1 MRCSSPDK
9 SPDSLVGAGI
19 ALPIVLLVYI
29 GVSWFVIII
38 LKKREDIAMKLT
50 DLIYAKTGFTIDLPS
65 LASDLDAQTLVAS
78 LITLVAKSDGGISLD
93 ETARMV
99 EMLRQRFPLDR
110 GEALSLVTR
119 ASDELSADSHLDEI
133 LAEVNDKLALPHKE
147 ELMLMVLHVI
157 SADNEKDAGEMK
169 LLAALIDGLKIPD
182 NVMDKVYTRYFK
194 DQKEQQRNAT

>member
-1 MRCSSPDK
+1 M
-9 SPDSLVGAGI
+9 
-19 ALPIVLLVYI
+19 
-29 GVSWFVIII
+29 
-38 LKKREDIAMKLT
+38 AMKLT

-119 ASDELSADSHLDEI
+119 AADELSADSHLDEI

-169 LLAALIDGLKIPD
+169 LLTALIDGLKIP
-182 NVMDKVYTRYFK
+182 NNIMERVYTRYFNDK
-194 DQKEQQRNAT
+194 KERQRKFT

>member
-1 MRCSSPDK
+1 MNNSQ
-9 SPDSLVGAGI
+9 V
-19 ALPIVLLVYI
+19 ALI
-29 GVSWFVIII
+29 
-38 LKKREDIAMKLT
+38 RMAMKLT

-119 ASDELSADSHLDEI
+119 AADELSADSHLDEI

-169 LLAALIDGLKIPD
+169 LLAALIDGLKIP
-182 NVMDKVYTRYFK
+182 NNIMERVYARYFK
-194 DQKEQQRNAT
+194 DQKKQQRKFT

>member
-1 MRCSSPDK
+1 M
-9 SPDSLVGAGI
+9 
-19 ALPIVLLVYI
+19 
-29 GVSWFVIII
+29 
-38 LKKREDIAMKLT
+38 AMKLT

-65 LASDLDAQTLVAS
+65 LASDLDAQTLLAS

-99 EMLRQRFPLDR
+99 EILRQRFPLDR
-110 GEALSLVTR
+110 VEALSLVTR
-119 ASDELSADSHLDEI
+119 AADELSADSHLDEI

-157 SADNEKDAGEMK
+157 SADNEKDAGEMT

-182 NVMDKVYTRYFK
+182 NIMEKVYAQYFK
-194 DQKEQQRNAT
+194 EQKEQQRNAT

>member
-1 MRCSSPDK
+1 M
-9 SPDSLVGAGI
+9 
-19 ALPIVLLVYI
+19 
-29 GVSWFVIII
+29 
-38 LKKREDIAMKLT
+38 AMKLT
-50 DLIYAKTGFTIDLPS
+50 DLIYAKTGFTIELPS

-93 ETARMV
+93 ESARMV
-99 EMLRQRFPLDR
+99 EMLRQRFPLER

-119 ASDELSADSHLDEI
+119 AADELSEDSHLDEI

-182 NVMDKVYTRYFK
+182 NIMEKVYARYFK
-194 DQKEQQRNAT
+194 DQKEHQRNAT

>member
-1 MRCSSPDK
+1 M
-9 SPDSLVGAGI
+9 
-19 ALPIVLLVYI
+19 
-29 GVSWFVIII
+29 
-38 LKKREDIAMKLT
+38 AMKLT

-99 EMLRQRFPLDR
+99 EMLRQRFPLER
-110 GEALSLVTR
+110 VEALSLVTR
-119 ASDELSADSHLDEI
+119 AADELSADSHLDEI

-169 LLAALIDGLKIPD
+169 LLAALIDGLKIP
-182 NVMDKVYTRYFK
+182 NNIMERVYARYFK
-194 DQKEQQRNAT
+194 DQKGQQRNAT

>member
-1 MRCSSPDK
+1 
-9 SPDSLVGAGI
+9 
-19 ALPIVLLVYI
+19 
-29 GVSWFVIII
+29 
-38 LKKREDIAMKLT
+38 MKLT
-50 DLIYAKTGFTIDLPS
+50 DLIYAKTGFTIELPS

-93 ETARMV
+93 ESARMV
-99 EMLRQRFPLDR
+99 EMLRQRFPLER

-119 ASDELSADSHLDEI
+119 AADELSEDSHLDEI

-182 NVMDKVYTRYFK
+182 NIMEKVYARYFK
-194 DQKEQQRNAT
+194 DQKEHQRNAT

>member
-1 MRCSSPDK
+1 
-9 SPDSLVGAGI
+9 
-19 ALPIVLLVYI
+19 
-29 GVSWFVIII
+29 
-38 LKKREDIAMKLT
+38 
-50 DLIYAKTGFTIDLPS
+50 
-65 LASDLDAQTLVAS
+65 
-78 LITLVAKSDGGISLD
+78 
-93 ETARMV
+93 MV

-119 ASDELSADSHLDEI
+119 ASDELSADSHLDEV
-133 LAEVNDKLALPHKE
+133 LAEVNDKLTLPHKE

-182 NVMDKVYTRYFK
+182 NVMDKVYRRYFK

>member
-1 MRCSSPDK
+1 
-9 SPDSLVGAGI
+9 
-19 ALPIVLLVYI
+19 
-29 GVSWFVIII
+29 
-38 LKKREDIAMKLT
+38 MKLT

-65 LASDLDAQTLVAS
+65 LAGDLDAQTLVAS
-78 LITLVAKSDGGISLD
+78 LIALVAKSDGGISLD

-110 GEALSLVTR
+110 GEALSLITR
-119 ASDELSADSHLDEI
+119 AADELSEDSHLDEI
-133 LAEVNDKLALPHKE
+133 LADVNDKLALPHKE

-182 NVMDKVYTRYFK
+182 NIMERVYTQYFK
-194 DQKEQQRNAT
+194 EQKEQQRNAT

>member
-1 MRCSSPDK
+1 M
-9 SPDSLVGAGI
+9 
-19 ALPIVLLVYI
+19 
-29 GVSWFVIII
+29 
-38 LKKREDIAMKLT
+38 AMKLT

-119 ASDELSADSHLDEI
+119 AADELSEDSHLDEI

-182 NVMDKVYTRYFK
+182 NIMERVYAQYFK
-194 DQKEQQRNAT
+194 EQKEQQQNAT

>member
-1 MRCSSPDK
+1 M
-9 SPDSLVGAGI
+9 
-19 ALPIVLLVYI
+19 
-29 GVSWFVIII
+29 
-38 LKKREDIAMKLT
+38 AMKLT
-50 DLIYAKTGFTIDLPS
+50 DLIYAKTGFTIELPS

-93 ETARMV
+93 ESARMV
-99 EMLRQRFPLDR
+99 EMLRQRFPLER

-119 ASDELSADSHLDEI
+119 AADELSEDSHLDEI

-169 LLAALIDGLKIPD
+169 LLAALIDGLKIP
-182 NVMDKVYTRYFK
+182 NNIMERVYTRYFK
-194 DQKEQQRNAT
+194 DKKEQQRKFT

>member
-1 MRCSSPDK
+1 M
-9 SPDSLVGAGI
+9 
-19 ALPIVLLVYI
+19 
-29 GVSWFVIII
+29 
-38 LKKREDIAMKLT
+38 AMKLT

-119 ASDELSADSHLDEI
+119 AADELSADSHLDEI

-182 NVMDKVYTRYFK
+182 NVMDRVYTRYFK
-194 DQKEQQRNAT
+194 DQKEKQRNAT

>member
-1 MRCSSPDK
+1 
-9 SPDSLVGAGI
+9 
-19 ALPIVLLVYI
+19 
-29 GVSWFVIII
+29 
-38 LKKREDIAMKLT
+38 MKLT
-50 DLIYAKTGFTIDLPS
+50 DLIYAKTGFTIDLSS
-65 LASDLDAQTLVAS
+65 LAGDLDAQTLVAS

-110 GEALSLVTR
+110 GEALSLITR
-119 ASDELSADSHLDEI
+119 AADELSADSHLDEI

-182 NVMDKVYTRYFK
+182 NIMDRVYARYFK
-194 DQKEQQRNAT
+194 DQKKQQRNAT

>member
-1 MRCSSPDK
+1 
-9 SPDSLVGAGI
+9 
-19 ALPIVLLVYI
+19 
-29 GVSWFVIII
+29 
-38 LKKREDIAMKLT
+38 MKLT

-182 NVMDKVYTRYFK
+182 NVMDRVYARYFK
-194 DQKEQQRNAT
+194 AQKEQQRNAT